1 MKNCQATFCTPS
13 KICQNW
19 APNVVFNCVS
29 VCKVRKINVKYVTC
43 VCAKRDDQNTVF
55 FFLVNETSFKNE
67 FLLTVFFIDDK
78 FFDINLK

>member
-1 MKNCQATFCTPS
+1 MSPAF
-13 KICQNW
+13 
-19 APNVVFNCVS
+19 
-29 VCKVRKINVKYVTC
+29 VRKGMTKT
-43 VCAKRDDQNTVF
+43 QF